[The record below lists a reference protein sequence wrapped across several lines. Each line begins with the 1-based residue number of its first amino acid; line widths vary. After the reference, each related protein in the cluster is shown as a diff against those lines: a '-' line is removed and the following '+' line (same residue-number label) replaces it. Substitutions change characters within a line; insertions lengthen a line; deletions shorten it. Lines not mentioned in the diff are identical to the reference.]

1 MVKGGNMDILK
12 SIEEA
17 VLKGQIDEVKNLTQQ
32 ALDQKI
38 PPNDILNK
46 GLIKGLEKI
55 ENYLNVRKFSFPNF
69 SWPAWP

>member
-1 MVKGGNMDILK
+1 MDILK

-17 VLKGQIDEVKNLTQQ
+17 VVKGKFDEVKNLTQQ

-46 GLIKGLEKI
+46 GLIRGLEKI
-55 ENYLNVRKFSFPNF
+55 GKLVTL
-69 SWPAWP
+69 

>member
-1 MVKGGNMDILK
+1 MNRGNCLTTFDPVQQRMVKGGNMDILK

-17 VLKGQIDEVKNLTQQ
+17 VVKRDIEGAKALTQK

-46 GLIKGLEKI
+46 G
-55 ENYLNVRKFSFPNF
+55 SD
-69 SWPAWP
+69 